1 MIRTLIASI
10 ALALTAAVAEVMV
23 RWQLSPENVQAPQLA
38 LAVFSNVAVL
48 GLGVLA
54 LTTVGWCVGRL
65 LVLVCPERRS
75 GVDTAVPSVLLGVV
89 AAVLFVLTDGL
100 GIAPAIENVAL
111 VVPCGVLLGVGI
123 GGYTMYTRRRGA
135 HRLPASLC
143 FGAAIV
149 WVVCIVATAL
159 GVARTNTQIGQWVDH
174 AADGGGATTP
184 ASSPSVILVVV
195 DTLRADCVGTSPGRP
210 RSLTP
215 NLDRLAE
222 SSVVYTN
229 ALSTAPWTLPSHAS
243 LFTGLYP
250 EMHGVNWGHYALD
263 DRWPVLSGLLK
274 SKGYST
280 FAISNNWLLSRENGF
295 ARGFDTYIETATD
308 PALKSWRLALQCGV
322 LRSLAGGMG
331 LAPEVAEDAGSAW
344 TNWLVGRRLAR
355 QDSSEG
361 PLFLFINYFE
371 PHDPYRPPP
380 QFALRKLTSE
390 DRKASRHLDQR
401 EQSLAAHA
409 CGRRGV
415 YSPDQIELM
424 KRLYDAEVVYQDHM
438 IGELLGTL
446 KAAELFDN
454 SWLVVMSDH
463 GELFG
468 EWDMVYHTASSHYQ
482 LLHIPLIVRPP
493 GGTDGRRLEAPVQP
507 VDIFVTLLEEA
518 GVAVP
523 SSVCRAYRLPL
534 REDDPIERVVSVA
547 QSHGASIAGLSI
559 TQRIDMQSDLAHW
572 LTWVD
577 SIHADGYLLEMGSG
591 GHEALFQISNDPKM
605 ELDQVQAKPLKVRSL
620 EKAFGTWHAEVEN
633 VRRDNEK
640 EIHARLRPGGS
651 DRRVVSS
658 GPRG

>member
-1 MIRTLIASI
+1 MIRTLIASLV
-10 ALALTAAVAEVMV
+10 LALTAAVAEVMI
-23 RWQLSPENVQAPQLA
+23 RWHLSPENVQAPQLA

-48 GLGVLA
+48 GLGAVA
-54 LTTVGWCVGRL
+54 LSAVGWCVGRL
-65 LVLVCPERRS
+65 VARVCPKWRS
-75 GVDTAVPSVLLGVV
+75 GVDAVVPSVLLGVV
-89 AAVLFVLTDGL
+89 AAVLFVLTEGL
-100 GIAPAIENVAL
+100 GIAPVIENVAL
-111 VVPCGVLLGVGI
+111 IVPCGVLLGAGI
-123 GGYTMYTRRRGA
+123 GAYALYTQRRGVQ
-135 HRLPASLC
+135 RLPASLC
-143 FGAAIV
+143 VGAAVV

-159 GVARTNTQIGQWVDH
+159 GVARTNTQIGQWVDR
-174 AADGGGATTP
+174 AADGGGASTP
-184 ASSPSVILVVV
+184 ASAPNVILVVV

-229 ALSTAPWTLPSHAS
+229 ALSTSPWTLPSHAS

-263 DRWPVLSGLLK
+263 DRWPVLSELLK

-308 PALKSWRLALQCGV
+308 PSLKGWRLALQCGV
-322 LRSLAGGMG
+322 SRSLVSGLG
-331 LAPEVAEDAGSAW
+331 LAPEVAEDAGSTW

-355 QDSSEG
+355 RDSSEG

-380 QFALRKLTSE
+380 RFARRELTSE
-390 DRKASRHLDQR
+390 DRKAGRNLDQR
-401 EQSLAAHA
+401 EQYLAAHA

-415 YSPDQIELM
+415 FSLAQIDLM
-424 KRLYDAEVVYQDHM
+424 KRLYDVEVAYQDHM
-438 IGELLGTL
+438 IGELLDTL
-446 KAAELFDN
+446 ESADLFDN

-518 GVAVP
+518 GAEVP
-523 SSVCRAYRLPL
+523 TSVCRAYRLPL
-534 REDDPIERVVSVA
+534 REDDPVERVVSVA
-547 QSHGASIAGLSI
+547 QSHGASIAGLSM
-559 TQRIDMQSDLAHW
+559 TQRIDMQSDLARW

-577 SIHADGYLLEMGSG
+577 SVHADDYLLEMGSG
-591 GHEALFQISNDPKM
+591 GHQALFQITNDPKM
-605 ELDQVQAKPLKVRSL
+605 ELDQVQIMPRKVRSL
-620 EKAFGTWHAEVEN
+620 AEAFGAWHAEVED

-640 EIHARLRPGGS
+640 EIHARVRPGGS
-651 DRRVVSS
+651 NRRVVST
-658 GPRG
+658 GPSR